1 MNADGSGLA
10 LPAVPLPESVA
21 RSYNV
26 TSQPL
31 GGQQAAGAPVTTA
44 PTAAA
49 AVAAAPAPKPL
60 YRPFAISPPPTTK
73 VTTTA
78 VTHTTATP
86 PFISSTL
93 SHPAYRSLHNPFF
106 PTTLGSYNPFYPSSV
121 SSAAATPPYN
131 GLLFPPP
138 GVGPPRTT
146 TPTLGTTHT
155 VASSHYDLTTCKSHL
170 PKLAHALTTT
180 SPRGAVTPHTTP
192 LAPPTPK
199 SSYPSLPLNDPANLR
214 RELDNRFLH
223 DRNLAATGTLRPPSY
238 MGGTDP
244 LNPLAT
250 PIHRPPSNQSPAF
263 LASSFVSRNRG
274 FQIQMRL
281 MTCIFKG
288 KEHPKMGGPNS
299 LFAGLGGTPP
309 GFPGISPLGAVDP
322 LRSSSVTTSLNSP
335 LITSAASSLG
345 GGGTSSTSQHQTAS
359 STSSTASSAATPLP
373 KVYHLFVP
381 FLHIP

>member
-31 GGQQAAGAPVTTA
+31 GGSGQPAAAAAVTTA

-49 AVAAAPAPKPL
+49 AAAPAPKPL
-60 YRPFAISPPPTTK
+60 YRPFAISPPPSTK
-73 VTTTA
+73 ATTA
-78 VTHTTATP
+78 AVTPTTATP

-93 SHPAYRSLHNPFF
+93 SHPAYRTLHNPFF

-121 SSAAATPPYN
+121 SSAATPPYN

-138 GVGPPRTT
+138 GVPPRTT

-180 SPRGAVTPHTTP
+180 SPRGAVTPNTTP

-223 DRNLAATGTLRPPSY
+223 DRNLAATGTLRPPTY
-238 MGGTDP
+238 LGGADP

-250 PIHRPPSNQSPAF
+250 PIHRPPSNQSPVF
-263 LASSFVSRNRG
+263 LASSLVRNK
-274 FQIQMRL
+274 
-281 MTCIFKG
+281 C
-288 KEHPKMGGPNS
+288 
-299 LFAGLGGTPP
+299 
-309 GFPGISPLGAVDP
+309 
-322 LRSSSVTTSLNSP
+322 
-335 LITSAASSLG
+335 
-345 GGGTSSTSQHQTAS
+345 
-359 STSSTASSAATPLP
+359 
-373 KVYHLFVP
+373 
-381 FLHIP
+381 